1 MNHRAASVI
10 HHQRH
15 QCNYSALS
23 KFRATGIRREL
34 MDTNLLVC
42 IKSVATST
50 IILITWDSLRA
61 STVVCKALVALV
73 ISILTPRTRPLEPSN

>member
-50 IILITWDSLRA
+50 DYTY
-61 STVVCKALVALV
+61 
-73 ISILTPRTRPLEPSN
+73 NQG